1 MEPQR
6 YENPQKRYKPGTGK
20 LMQTTTLEMGDVV
33 KDGAVT
39 RVHYGMTLRKANGP
53 GHHGNT

>member
-1 MEPQR
+1 MALFD
-6 YENPQKRYKPGTGK
+6 GF
-20 LMQTTTLEMGDVV
+20 LHSTTLEMGDVV